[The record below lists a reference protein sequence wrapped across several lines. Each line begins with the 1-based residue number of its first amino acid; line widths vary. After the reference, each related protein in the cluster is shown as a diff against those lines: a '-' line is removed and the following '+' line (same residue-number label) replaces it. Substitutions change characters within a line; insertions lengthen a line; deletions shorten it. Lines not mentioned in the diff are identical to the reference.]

1 MKNYIKVPF
10 ADKDKVKA
18 VNGRWDNDMKSWYI
32 PEGED
37 ESKFSNWEKHD
48 PSIKTE
54 SLSTGTKIYLN
65 VPFSEKDEVK
75 NAKGR
80 WDNDKKQ
87 WYYLSDQDSSPFS
100 KWFSG
105 EQPTENKTSA
115 KIGNKVQGKSSQNKN
130 YSNDSDLDSDL
141 DAILS
146 LGDD

>member
-10 ADKDKVKA
+10 ADKDKVKQL
-18 VNGRWDNDMKSWYI
+18 NGRWDNDVKSWYV

-37 ESKFSNWEKHD
+37 LSNFSQWETHD
-48 PSIKTE
+48 PSIKSE
-54 SLSTGTKIYLN
+54 SNGTRVYLN

-87 WYYLSDQDSSPFS
+87 WYYLSDQDSSSFS
-100 KWFSG
+100 KWFSS
-105 EQPTENKTSA
+105 EQPEDDSKSKAKSTST
-115 KIGNKVQGKSSQNKN
+115 KKVASSQQN
-130 YSNDSDLDSDL
+130 SDLDDL

-146 LGDD
+146 MED

>member
-37 ESKFSNWEKHD
+37 ESKFSKWEKHD

-54 SLSTGTKIYLN
+54 NLSTGTRIYLN

-87 WYYLSDQDSSPFS
+87 WYYLSDQDSSAFS
-100 KWFSG
+100 KWFAA
-105 EQPTENKTSA
+105 EQPTQNAPA
-115 KIGNKVQGKSSQNKN
+115 KIGNKPPQQSQPKN
-130 YSNDSDLDSDL
+130 NNSGGDDLDSDL